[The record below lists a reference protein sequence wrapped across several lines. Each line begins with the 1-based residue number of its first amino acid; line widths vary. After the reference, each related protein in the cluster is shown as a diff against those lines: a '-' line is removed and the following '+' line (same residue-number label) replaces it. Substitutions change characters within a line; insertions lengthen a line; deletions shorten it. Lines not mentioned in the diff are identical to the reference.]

1 MPNPLDRARVKQYLD
16 DFDLRSLF
24 TQELGW
30 DHGGSDTEVTVKDRA
45 YALQAIAHKRGMVAY
60 QYLAQPGEEIPDH
73 PTRQQIEKMIAKQ
86 VREHIIIFA
95 TDDRGTLYWLWVKR
109 EPGRPDRPRTH
120 IYRSDQ
126 SGEPLIQKL
135 ERIVFTLED
144 EADLSIVDVTGHVLA
159 AFDVE
164 KVTKKFYDRFKN
176 EHQDFLLFIQG
187 GEKVADREWYA
198 SLMLNR
204 MMFIYFIQK
213 RGFIDNN
220 TNYLRVRLRTVRQQ
234 HGADRFD
241 GFYRLFLLRL
251 FHEGLGAPET
261 ERDAELVA
269 ELGQVPYLNGGLF
282 DVHDLEHDYP
292 DISIPDEAF
301 EKIFAFFDAY
311 QWHLDD
317 RPLRN
322 DNEINPDVLGYI
334 FEKYINQKQ
343 MGAYY
348 TKEDITG
355 YISRNTIIPFLF
367 DRAQKGCP
375 IAFQPGSGV
384 WRLLQEDPDSYFY
397 EAVRHGITYDIHN
410 NVKLNTKQ
418 ELPENIAAGLDNVA
432 QRGGWNELAPDA
444 YALPTETWREHVA
457 RRRRYGEICAKL
469 EAGEVTSINDFIT
482 YNLNIEKFA
491 QDVIAIADG
500 PELVRAFWKAIVDV
514 SVLDPTC
521 GSGAFLFAALNI
533 LEPLYSACLEAMEG
547 FLDDLE
553 RSQRPHSPQK
563 LSDFR
568 KILDHVS
575 EHASEPYFILKS
587 IIINNL
593 YGVDIMEEAVEICKL
608 RLFLKL
614 VAQLETYD
622 QIEPLPDID
631 FNMRAGNT
639 LVGFTTLQEI
649 RKAAVFTPVAQSSK
663 IQVGQGRML
672 YADDET
678 KLDRIDEDAKLAA
691 RAFSNFR
698 KMQTDHGMDA
708 SKHAEGKQDLQK
720 RLAALR
726 AELDRYLAL
735 EYAIREGDEEAYA
748 RWSSSHQPFHWFV
761 EFYGIMRNGGF
772 DVIIGNPPYVSKKKI
787 PYRILG
793 PSDTKIPDIYGHILL
808 KSLELTKRGGR
819 SGMIIPLSI
828 TFSGGFKTVR
838 QELCG
843 WGGAW
848 FSSYDNI
855 PAALFAG
862 VSQRCTI
869 WIGSHVS
876 SETFVAPMYR
886 WRAVR
891 RKHLLPNLSY
901 VSIGKCLDIGASGLP
916 KISCSFQEAALNA
929 ILSSSHMKVR
939 TVIGSGKGKHT
950 LGFSQ
955 TARNFVSVFLEDP
968 PNLSAISLD
977 EVTSSKISHMRLMGS
992 ADRYGA
998 LAATAG
1004 ELFFWYWLVR
1014 GDGFDVTGHL
1024 VRDYLSVLEYLPPEH
1039 FALLARLG
1047 RILHTERNKWLVF
1060 KKNAG
1065 RFVGNYN
1072 YRGAFKITR
1081 RADLLIMNGLS
1092 TTQEEALEIFDY
1104 VQRILAINKY
1114 AGEKG
1119 IPAEV
1124 KAMFP
1129 ATQSESD
1136 RSSQVFTEIDS
1147 KLSQE
1152 YRFSQEELD
1161 FIINYEIKYGKGS
1174 EAS

>member
-1 MPNPLDRARVKQYLD
+1 MPTALDRVRVKQYLD
-16 DFDLRSLF
+16 DFDLETLF

-30 DHGGSDTEVTVKDRA
+30 DYGGSDTVVTVKDRSYPLRA
-45 YALQAIAHKRGMVAY
+45 VAHKRGMVAY
-60 QYLAQPGEEIPDH
+60 QYLAQPGEELPDH
-73 PTRQQIEKMIAKQ
+73 PTRQQIERRVAKQ

-95 TDDRGTLYWLWVKR
+95 AHDRSVQYWLWVKR

-176 EHQDFLLFIQG
+176 EHQDFLGFIEG
-187 GEKVADREWYA
+187 IAEATDREWYA

-213 RGFIDNN
+213 RGFLDNN
-220 TNYLRVRLRTVRQQ
+220 TNYLRDRLLTVRQQ

-251 FHEGLGAPET
+251 FHKGLGMPES
-261 ERDAELVA
+261 ERDAELMA

-282 DVHDLEHDYP
+282 DVHDLEHNYP
-292 DISIPDEAF
+292 DITIPDQAF
-301 EKIFAFFDAY
+301 KRIFDFFDAY

-317 RPLRN
+317 RPLRK

-367 DRAQKGCP
+367 DRAKKECP
-375 IAFQPGSGV
+375 IAFQLGGGV

-397 EAVRHGITYDIHN
+397 AAVRHGITYDIHN
-410 NVKLNTKQ
+410 KKELDVKQ
-418 ELPENIAAGLDNVA
+418 ELPAGIAAGLDNVA
-432 QRGGWNELAPDA
+432 QRGGWNEAAPDA

-457 RRRRYGEICAKL
+457 RRRRYEEIYAKL
-469 EAGEVTSINDFIT
+469 EAGEVTSINDLIT
-482 YNLNIEKFA
+482 YNLDIEKFA
-491 QDVIAIADG
+491 QDVIANSEG
-500 PELVRAFWKAIVDV
+500 PLLVRAFWKAIAKV

-547 FLDDLE
+547 FLDDLK
-553 RSQRPHSPQK
+553 RSRRKHSPRK
-563 LSDFR
+563 LSNFKDVI
-568 KILDHVS
+568 KEVDK
-575 EHASEPYFILKS
+575 HASKDYFILKS

-614 VAQLETYD
+614 VAQLDSYD

-631 FNMRAGNT
+631 FNVRAGNT
-639 LVGFTTLQEI
+639 LVGFASLDEVK
-649 RKAAVFTPVAQSSK
+649 RA
-663 IQVGQGRML
+663 IQGDWIKELALPDIEERAEL
-672 YADDET
+672 AD
-678 KLDRIDEDAKLAA
+678 
-691 RAFSNFR
+691 RAFRRFR
-698 KMQTDHGMDA
+698 AMQTDYGMDA
-708 SKHAEGKQDLQK
+708 SDFAGAKLDLRE
-720 RLAALR
+720 RLDALR
-726 AELDRYLAL
+726 AELDRYLATS
-735 EYAIREGDEEAYA
+735 EYSVREGDEEDYA
-748 RWSSSHQPFHWFV
+748 QWRTNHQPFHWFV
-761 EFYGIMRNGGF
+761 EFYGIMHGGGF

-787 PYRILG
+787 PYKILG
-793 PSDTKIPDIYGHILL
+793 SSDIKMPDIYGHILL

-828 TFSGGFKTVR
+828 TFSGGYKTIR

-843 WGGAW
+843 WGGSW
-848 FSSYDNI
+848 FSSFDNI

-869 WIGSHVS
+869 WIGSHVP

-886 WRAVR
+886 WRAVF

-901 VSIGKCLDIGASGLP
+901 VPVRDSLNVGVSGLP
-916 KISCSFQEAALNA
+916 KLASGFQKAALNA
-929 ILSSSHMKVR
+929 ILASSPSRFR
-939 TVIGSGKGKHT
+939 TVIDTGKGTHV

-968 PNLSAISLD
+968 PNIDATSLINVASSVNGNLSLYN
-977 EVTSSKISHMRLMGS
+977 SS
-992 ADRYGA
+992 DRYAA

-1004 ELFFWYWLVR
+1004 ELFFWYWIVR
-1014 GDGFDVTGHL
+1014 GDGFHVTSFL
-1024 VRDYLSVLEYLPPEH
+1024 IRDYLTILEHLSPAHYR
-1039 FALLARLG
+1039 LLTRLG
-1047 RILHTERNKWLVF
+1047 NLLHSDRNRWLVF

-1065 RFVGNYN
+1065 KYVGNYN
-1072 YRGAFKITR
+1072 YRGAFSITR

-1092 TTQEEALEIFDY
+1092 RNREEALDLFDY
-1104 VQRILAINKY
+1104 AQRVLAINKQ

-1119 IPAEV
+1119 IPIEV

-1129 ATQSESD
+1129 VPQAESK
-1136 RSSQVFTEIDS
+1136 RHSQVFMETDS
-1147 KLSQE
+1147 KLRE
-1152 YRFSQEELD
+1152 GYRFSQEELD
-1161 FIINYEIKYGKGS
+1161 FIVNYDIKYRMGR
-1174 EAS
+1174 

>member
-1 MPNPLDRARVKQYLD
+1 MPTALDRDSVKQHLD
-16 DFDLRSLF
+16 NFDLRSLF

-30 DHGGSDTEVTVKDRA
+30 DHGGSDTEVTVKDHA
-45 YALQAIAHKRGMVAY
+45 YSLQAIAHKRGMVAY
-60 QYLAQPGEEIPDH
+60 QCLAQPGEEVPDH
-73 PTRQQIEKMIAKQ
+73 PTRQQIERRVAKQ

-95 TDDRGTLYWLWVKR
+95 ADDRRTLYWLWVKR
-109 EPGRPDRPRTH
+109 EPGKPDRPRTH

-126 SGEPLIQKL
+126 SGKPLIQKL

-176 EHQDFLLFIQG
+176 EHQDFLGFIEG
-187 GEKVADREWYA
+187 IEKVADREWYA

-213 RGFIDNN
+213 QGFLDGNSD
-220 TNYLRVRLRTVRQQ
+220 YLRDRLQTVRSQ
-234 HGADRFD
+234 HGTDRFAS
-241 GFYRLFLLRL
+241 FYHHFLLKL
-251 FHEGLGAPET
+251 FHEGLGKPEAD
-261 ERDAELVA
+261 RDSELRNL
-269 ELGQVPYLNGGLF
+269 LGEVPFLNGGLF
-282 DVHDLEHDYP
+282 EEHVLERDHPNID
-292 DISIPDEAF
+292 IPDEAF
-301 EKIFAFFDAY
+301 ERIFTFFDAY

-367 DRAQKGCP
+367 DRAQKECP
-375 IAFQPGSGV
+375 IAFRPGGGV
-384 WRLLQEDPDSYFY
+384 WRLLQEDPDGYFY

-410 NVKLNTKQ
+410 NVVVDAKQ
-418 ELPENIAAGLDNVA
+418 ELPEDIAAGLDNVA
-432 QRGGWNELAPDA
+432 QRGGWNEPAPDA
-444 YALPTETWREHVA
+444 FALPTETWREHVA
-457 RRRRYGEICAKL
+457 RRRRYEEIYAKL
-469 EAGEVTSINDFIT
+469 EAGEVTSINDLIT

-491 QDVIAIADG
+491 LDVIANSEG

-533 LEPLYSACLEAMEG
+533 LQPLYSTCLESMAG

-553 RSQRPHSPQK
+553 HSQRPRSPQA

-568 KILDHVS
+568 KVLDYVA
-575 EHASEPYFILKS
+575 EHASELYYILKS
-587 IIINNL
+587 IVINNL

-631 FNMRAGNT
+631 FNVRAGNT
-639 LVGFTTLQEI
+639 LVGFASLEEVKRAIQGDWIKELALPDIEEGAELTDLAFRRFRAMQTDYGMD
-649 RKAAVFTPVAQSSK
+649 AADFA
-663 IQVGQGRML
+663 
-672 YADDET
+672 
-678 KLDRIDEDAKLAA
+678 DAKL
-691 RAFSNFR
+691 
-698 KMQTDHGMDA
+698 
-708 SKHAEGKQDLQK
+708 DLRE
-720 RLAALR
+720 RLDALR
-726 AELDRYLAL
+726 GELDRYLATG
-735 EYAIREGDEEAYA
+735 EYGVKEGDEEAYEQ
-748 RWSSSHQPFHWFV
+748 WLTLHQPFHWFV
-761 EFYGIMRNGGF
+761 EFYGIMHNGGF

-787 PYRILG
+787 PYGILG

-808 KSLELTKRGGR
+808 KSLEITKRGGR

-828 TFSGGFKTVR
+828 TFSGAFKIVR
-838 QELCG
+838 QELCD

-869 WIGSHVS
+869 WIGSRGP

-901 VSIGKCLDIGASGLP
+901 VSIGKDLDIGASGLP
-916 KISCSFQEAALNA
+916 KISSSYQEAALNA
-929 ILSSSHMKVR
+929 ILVSSQMKFR
-939 TVIGSGKGKHT
+939 KVIGLGKETHT

-968 PNLSAISLD
+968 PNLDAISLA
-977 EVTSSKISHMRLMGS
+977 EVTSSKISHMKLLGS

-1004 ELFFWYWLVR
+1004 EFFFWYWLAR

-1039 FALLARLG
+1039 YVLLARLG
-1047 RILHTERNKWLVF
+1047 RILHIERNKWLVF

-1072 YRGAFKITR
+1072 YRGAFRITR

-1092 TTQEEALEIFDY
+1092 KTQDEALDIFDY

-1129 ATQSESD
+1129 APQSESD
-1136 RSSQVFTEIDS
+1136 SASQAFTETDS
-1147 KLSQE
+1147 KLSQG
-1152 YRFSQEELD
+1152 YCFSQEELD
-1161 FIINYEIKYGKGS
+1161 FIINYDIKYGKGS
-1174 EAS
+1174 ETS

>member
-1 MPNPLDRARVKQYLD
+1 MPTTLDRVKVKQYLD

-30 DHGGSDTEVTVKDRA
+30 DYGGSDTEVSVKDRA
-45 YALQAIAHKRGMVAY
+45 YPLQAIAHKRGMVAY
-60 QYLAQPGEEIPDH
+60 QYLAQPGEELPDH
-73 PTRQQIEKMIAKQ
+73 PTRQQIERRVARQ

-95 TDDRGTLYWLWVKR
+95 NHDRTTQYWLWVKR

-120 IYRSDQ
+120 IYRSYQ

-164 KVTKKFYDRFKN
+164 QVTKRFYDRFKS
-176 EHQDFLLFIQG
+176 EHQDFLDFIEG
-187 GEKVADREWYA
+187 IAEVADREWYA

-213 RGFIDNN
+213 RGFLDNN
-220 TNYLRVRLRTVRQQ
+220 SNYLRDRLHTVRQQ

-241 GFYRLFLLRL
+241 GFYRLFLLSL
-251 FHEGLGAPET
+251 FHEGLGKPES

-282 DVHDLEHDYP
+282 DVHDLEHNYP
-292 DISIPDEAF
+292 DITIPDEAF

-367 DRAQKGCP
+367 DRAKKECS
-375 IAFQPGSGV
+375 IAFQPGKGV

-397 EAVRHGITYDIHN
+397 AAVRHGITYDIHN
-410 NVKLNTKQ
+410 NKELAVVQ
-418 ELPENIAAGLDNVA
+418 ELPAGIAAGLDDVA
-432 QRGGWNELAPDA
+432 QRGSWNEPAPKE
-444 YALPTETWREHVA
+444 YALSTETWREHVA
-457 RRRRYGEICAKL
+457 RRRRYEEIHAKL
-469 EAGEVTSINDFIT
+469 EAGEVTSINDLIT

-491 QDVIAIADG
+491 LDVIANSEG
-500 PELVRAFWKAIVDV
+500 SELVSAFWKALASV

-553 RSQRPHSPQK
+553 RSRRKHSPRK
-563 LSDFR
+563 LSNFKAVIKEVD
-568 KILDHVS
+568 K
-575 EHASEPYFILKS
+575 HASKEYFILKS
-587 IIINNL
+587 IIISNL

-631 FNMRAGNT
+631 FNVRAGNT

-649 RKAAVFTPVAQSSK
+649 KDAAEKTPVARGSETPATQD
-663 IQVGQGRML
+663 RMI
-672 YADDET
+672 YAEEEA
-678 KLDRIDEDAKLAA
+678 KLDRIDEDAELAA
-691 RAFSNFR
+691 RSFR
-698 KMQTDHGMDA
+698 KFREMQTDYGMDA
-708 SKHAEGKQDLQK
+708 GDFADAKLDLRE
-720 RLAALR
+720 RLDALR
-726 AELDRYLAL
+726 AELDRYLAS
-735 EYAIREGDEEAYA
+735 EYSVREGDDAA
-748 RWSSSHQPFHWFV
+748 FRQWRASHQPFHWFV
-761 EFYGIMRNGGF
+761 EFYGIMHNGGF
-772 DVIIGNPPYVSKKKI
+772 DVIVGNPPYVSTKKI
-787 PYRILG
+787 PYRMLG

-808 KSLELTKRGGR
+808 KSLALTKRGGR
-819 SGMIIPLSI
+819 TGMIIPLSI
-828 TFSGGFKTVR
+828 TFSGGFKTIR
-838 QELCG
+838 QELCD
-843 WGGAW
+843 WGEAW

-869 WIGSHVS
+869 WIGSRVP

-886 WRAVR
+886 WRAVS

-901 VSIGKCLDIGASGLP
+901 VPVRNRLDVGASGLP
-916 KISCSFQEAALNA
+916 KLASGFQEATLSA
-929 ILSSSHMKVR
+929 ILASSPSRFR
-939 TVIGSGKGKHT
+939 TVIDTGKGTHA

-968 PNLSAISLD
+968 PNIDATSLINVASSVNGNLSLNN
-977 EVTSSKISHMRLMGS
+977 SS
-992 ADRYGA
+992 DRFAA

-1004 ELFFWYWLVR
+1004 ELFFWYWIVR
-1014 GDGFDVTGHL
+1014 GDGFHVTSFL
-1024 VRDYLSVLEYLPPEH
+1024 VRDYLTTLEHLSPAHYR
-1039 FALLARLG
+1039 LLTRLG
-1047 RILHTERNKWLVF
+1047 HLLHTERNRWLVF

-1065 RFVGNYN
+1065 KYVGNYN
-1072 YRGAFKITR
+1072 YRGAFRITR

-1092 TTQEEALEIFDY
+1092 RNREEALDIFDY
-1104 VQRILAINKY
+1104 VQRILAINKH

-1129 ATQSESD
+1129 APQSESD
-1136 RSSQVFTEIDS
+1136 SASQVFTETDS
-1147 KLSQE
+1147 KLSKG
-1152 YRFSQEELD
+1152 YRFLQEELD
-1161 FIINYEIKYGKGS
+1161 FIFNYDVKYVTGQ
-1174 EAS
+1174 